1 MDYSPPGSSVQGVF
15 QARLLEWV
23 GQALGPLG
31 AFLKV
36 PGLTWHGWRMR
47 SWMIV
52 GVDCRGTSV
61 GGSQHFLVPT
71 SFLWEGL
78 VTGGQPRS

>member
-1 MDYSPPGSSVQGVF
+1 MRPELQPPCVYKGGTS
-15 QARLLEWV
+15 
-23 GQALGPLG
+23 QALGPLG

-36 PGLTWHGWRMR
+36 PGLTWHSWRMR

-52 GVDCRGTSV
+52 GVDCRDTSV